1 MDEAIANKIHPMA
14 VVAEGARL
22 GEGIEIG
29 PFAVIGPNV
38 VIGNGAIIHPHAVI
52 DGHTTLGDEVQV
64 FPGAAVGL
72 APQDRKYDGAPTKLI
87 IGDRTV
93 LRECCTLQPGT
104 TKTGNEVTVI
114 GSDCLIMAYCH
125 VAHDCVLGN
134 NVILANG
141 TQIAGHVTIADH
153 VILGGLPSVHQ
164 FVRIGTRAMTG
175 ASTRV
180 VKDIPPYVT
189 ADGHPAQLVGLNS
202 IGLKRA
208 GMSPETIREI
218 KNAYKAIFLRGPFR
232 AKIEDFTSKLDQ
244 ESPEIQ
250 TFVRF
255 MNDSDRGITRGRSKV
270 FAQRANDTNGD

>member
-1 MDEAIANKIHPMA
+1 MAEATANNIHPMA
-14 VVAEGARL
+14 VVADGAKL
-22 GEGIEIG
+22 GTGIEIG

-38 VIGNGAIIHPHAVI
+38 KIGNRAIIHPHAVI
-52 DGHTTLGDEVQV
+52 DGHTSLGDEVQV
-64 FPGAAVGL
+64 FPGAAIGL

-87 IGDRTV
+87 VGDRTV

-104 TKTGNEVTVI
+104 TKTGNEVTVV
-114 GSDCLIMAYCH
+114 GADCLIMAYCH
-125 VAHDCVLGN
+125 VAHDCILGD

-141 TQIAGHVTIADH
+141 TQIAGHVTIEDH
-153 VILGGLPSVHQ
+153 VILGGLTSVHQ

-202 IGLKRA
+202 VGLKRA

-218 KNAYKAIFLRGPFR
+218 KNVYKAIFLRGPFR
-232 AKIEDFTSKLDQ
+232 AKVEELNSELEERSTEVQ
-244 ESPEIQ
+244 N
-250 TFVRF
+250 FVSF
-255 MNDSDRGITRGRSKV
+255 MNGSERGVTRGRSK
-270 FAQRANDTNGD
+270 ALGTRSNSTAGD